1 MSKAD
6 VLNAKADEAERYASQ
21 YPLLRASYLEI
32 AAVWR
37 SMARQARFIA
47 SSGFGSLPNQSNPRS
62 IRCSTCIRS

>member
-6 VLNAKADEAERYASQ
+6 ALNARADEAERRANQFPS
-21 YPLLRASYLEI
+21 LRASYLEI

-47 SSGFGSLPNQSNPRS
+47 ALGR
-62 IRCSTCIRS
+62 

>member
-47 SSGFGSLPNQSNPRS
+47 TLG
-62 IRCSTCIRS
+62 IR